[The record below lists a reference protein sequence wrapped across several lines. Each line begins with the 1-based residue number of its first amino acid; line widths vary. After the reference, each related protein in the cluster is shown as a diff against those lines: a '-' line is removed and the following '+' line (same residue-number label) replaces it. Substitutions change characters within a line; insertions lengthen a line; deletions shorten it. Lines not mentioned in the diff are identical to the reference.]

1 MTAADEK
8 KRADKV
14 REPRIIK
21 LKKDWDDKYE
31 YWETEVCRAVNPDS
45 DWLGIFPTYIEYAA
59 YQAVCAERDEL
70 SKKVNLIAAVAYKHS
85 EGNLEIFDKLKAER
99 DALVAKLERAK
110 EALEFYAGF
119 SDEPRIFDNVSLMA
133 REVLKEIGE

>member
-70 SKKVNLIAAVAYKHS
+70 KAALNEIAKPHAPGGSSLSEWKRCRDFATKVLSKYKES
-85 EGNLEIFDKLKAER
+85 TT
-99 DALVAKLERAK
+99 
-110 EALEFYAGF
+110 
-119 SDEPRIFDNVSLMA
+119 
-133 REVLKEIGE
+133 